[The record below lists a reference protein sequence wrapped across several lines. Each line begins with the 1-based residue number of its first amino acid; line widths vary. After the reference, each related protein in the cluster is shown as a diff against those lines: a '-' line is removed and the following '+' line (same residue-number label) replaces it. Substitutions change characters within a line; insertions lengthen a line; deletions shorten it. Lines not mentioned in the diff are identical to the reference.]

1 MSSWKYE
8 LKQQWQAT
16 KHVKSRTLK
25 TPNAGEDVK
34 QHEFSHLLL
43 VGNAKWYCHF
53 GTVWQFLTNLC
64 AHKILHTDVYSSFI
78 QIVKTWKQPR
88 CPSVSK
94 WVNRGKFI
102 QCIIIRHE
110 KEMSYQAIKRHGK
123 NLKGVLQS
131 EKSQLEKAISHM
143 IPTTGQF

>member
-1 MSSWKYE
+1 MLHHTSSWKYE
-8 LKQQWQAT
+8 LKQQRQTT

-43 VGNAKWYCHF
+43 VGNAKWYSHF

-64 AHKILHTDVYSSFI
+64 AHKTLHTDIYSSFI

-102 QCIIIRHE
+102 QCIIIQH
-110 KEMSYQAIKRHGK
+110 
-123 NLKGVLQS
+123 
-131 EKSQLEKAISHM
+131 
-143 IPTTGQF
+143 